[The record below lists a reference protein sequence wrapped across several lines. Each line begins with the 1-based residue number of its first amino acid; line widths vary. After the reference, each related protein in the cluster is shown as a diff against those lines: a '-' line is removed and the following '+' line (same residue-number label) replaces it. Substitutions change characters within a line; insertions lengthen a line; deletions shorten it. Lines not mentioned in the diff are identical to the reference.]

1 VLITPQ
7 YYLAEMAMAE
17 DLAIVVSQSD
27 FFVALQH
34 LVPSISQLELDYY
47 LNLQKLFSNHHSYN
61 V

>member
-1 VLITPQ
+1 
-7 YYLAEMAMAE
+7 MAE